1 MSDEAAAPE
10 SQVPAKKAMN
20 PLVLVLIASLVTAS
34 TVGGGVYFALASK
47 VDSAAAAAEAADE
60 EEGGE
65 VASTAAKKKA
75 KGKKG
80 KEQKKDPALYVK
92 LDPPFVVNFE
102 AKGIMRFLQ
111 IAVEVMTRDNA
122 TVDLLRQHDPLI
134 RNNLLMLFSNQDFQ
148 KINSVEGREALR
160 VEALK
165 AIGEALKSEG
175 GKPKDVEQLYFT
187 SFVMQ

>member
-1 MSDEAAAPE
+1 MSDETSTPE
-10 SQVPAKKAMN
+10 SQPTGKKAMN
-20 PLVLVLIASLVTAS
+20 PLVLVVIASLVTAS
-34 TVGGGVYFALASK
+34 TVGGGLYFALASK
-47 VDSAAAAAEAADE
+47 VDSAAAAAEEAE
-60 EEGGE
+60 EEAGG
-65 VASTAAKKKA
+65 AAPAAKKKTTA
-75 KGKKG
+75 KKG
-80 KEQKKDPALYVK
+80 KQEKKAPAQYVK

-111 IAVEVMTRDNA
+111 ITVEVMTRDNA
-122 TVDLLRQHDPLI
+122 TVDLLKQHDPLV
-134 RNNLLMLFSNQDFQ
+134 RNNLLMLFSNQDFA

-165 AIGEALKSEG
+165 CIGEAIKSEG